1 VAGNSGGLP
10 VIGKEV
16 PLTVETA
23 GEDVELS
30 SEGRVFLF
38 RDGELLEEKERELP
52 FVWRLKLSQL
62 GSGEH
67 ALTVGYSWP
76 EDHFGF
82 AHLKVFV
89 EEPASE

>member
-1 VAGNSGGLP
+1 
-10 VIGKEV
+10 
-16 PLTVETA
+16 
-23 GEDVELS
+23 
-30 SEGRVFLF
+30 
-38 RDGELLEEKERELP
+38 LEEKEAELP
-52 FVWRLKLSQL
+52 FVWRLTPSQL

-89 EEPASE
+89 EEAASASE